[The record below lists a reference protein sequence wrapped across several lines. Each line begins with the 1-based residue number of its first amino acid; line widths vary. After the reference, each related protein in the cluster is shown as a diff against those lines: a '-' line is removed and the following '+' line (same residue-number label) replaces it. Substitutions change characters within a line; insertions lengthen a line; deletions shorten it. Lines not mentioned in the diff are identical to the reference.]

1 MQELNGLPKIP
12 PPWSWSTI
20 NDVCLKVQDGT
31 HFSPQNQL
39 AQGAYKYITAKNV
52 RPSGLDLSNVSY
64 LAEDEHRVIYKRCDP
79 KKGDVLLVK
88 DGVNTGDAAVNTL
101 DEEFSLLSSVCL
113 LRPRPALLCSQFL
126 RYYLLSP
133 VGYRMLTGQM
143 TGTAIKRIIL
153 GRIKGSPVPI
163 APLDEQRDIVAEIER
178 QFSRLDEV
186 VANLKRVKANLK
198 RYKAAVLKAA
208 VEGKLTEAW
217 RKQHPDVEPASK
229 LLERILVGTRPMDR
243 RKEVELLDASSLEG
257 LPEGWQ
263 WVRVGDVGYVQ
274 LGRQRAPKYH
284 SGKNMR
290 PYLRVQNVFEAR
302 IDLSDVMEM
311 DFPQGDYKKFKL
323 ESGDILLNEGQ
334 SPELL
339 GRPAIYRGELP
350 GACFT
355 NTLIRFQPYA
365 PLTSEYPL
373 IVFLAYMRTGRFTRE
388 GTITTNIAHLSSGR
402 FAKIE
407 FPLPPLEEQQ
417 EIVNEVAR
425 SLSVIEELEDS
436 VEANLTRADRLRQSI
451 LTRAFEGKL
460 IATKQPQRS
469 DSLGELPLAAE
480 PSSFYGV
487 T

>member
-12 PPWSWSTI
+12 PTWSWSTI

-163 APLDEQRDIVAEIER
+163 APLDEQRDIVAEIEK

-208 VEGKLTEAW
+208 VD
-217 RKQHPDVEPASK
+217 RREPGNRSGFRRS
-229 LLERILVGTRPMDR
+229 ERI
-243 RKEVELLDASSLEG
+243 A
-257 LPEGWQ
+257 
-263 WVRVGDVGYVQ
+263 DVI
-274 LGRQRAPKYH
+274 
-284 SGKNMR
+284 S
-290 PYLRVQNVFEAR
+290 
-302 IDLSDVMEM
+302 
-311 DFPQGDYKKFKL
+311 
-323 ESGDILLNEGQ
+323 
-334 SPELL
+334 
-339 GRPAIYRGELP
+339 
-350 GACFT
+350 
-355 NTLIRFQPYA
+355 
-365 PLTSEYPL
+365 
-373 IVFLAYMRTGRFTRE
+373 
-388 GTITTNIAHLSSGR
+388 
-402 FAKIE
+402 
-407 FPLPPLEEQQ
+407 
-417 EIVNEVAR
+417 
-425 SLSVIEELEDS
+425 
-436 VEANLTRADRLRQSI
+436 RLRQ
-451 LTRAFEGKL
+451 
-460 IATKQPQRS
+460 
-469 DSLGELPLAAE
+469 
-480 PSSFYGV
+480 
-487 T
+487 